1 MKRYS
6 LLFPKI
12 ENGDLRD
19 EMPSILESFGLD
31 SREYQLGKQKV
42 ERGLKCF
49 TVTWSDGVSNLEQTC
64 TKKKAHHQNLILQ
77 GTLRLLTTP
86 IFP

>member
-1 MKRYS
+1 
-6 LLFPKI
+6 
-12 ENGDLRD
+12 
-19 EMPSILESFGLD
+19 MPSILESFGLD

-49 TVTWSDGVSNLEQTC
+49 NVTWSDGVSNLEQTC

-77 GTLRLLTTP
+77 GTLLTEDSSQP
-86 IFP
+86 QFFRKIVEIERSPEGAAIL